1 MVSSSTKSNRG
12 RTRGTLT
19 LAPDVSESEV
29 DGGGPRGGAEAGT
42 SGRSQSTVERPEWI
56 SGRKTH
62 GSQTS
67 VWLGSLV

>member
-42 SGRSQSTVERPEWI
+42 SGRSQSTVERPE
-56 SGRKTH
+56 
-62 GSQTS
+62 
-67 VWLGSLV
+67 